1 MLEEGMRSTTAPA
14 LSVSDNIAR
23 LVPYKPGKPIEEVKR
38 ELGLTEVVKLASNEN
53 NLGPSPRAM
62 EAMQK
67 AIWRVHLYPDGACHE
82 LREALSAHLGIPG
95 DYLIFGNGSDE
106 IIHFLGLTFL
116 TPGDEL
122 IQADPSFVRYEA
134 AGILNN
140 AICHLVPLRDWTHDL
155 EAMAAYINQR
165 TRLIFIANPNNP
177 TGTIVTEEAVHHFMQ
192 RVPERVIV
200 VFDEAYFEYV
210 ERQDYPNTL
219 RYVQEGYN
227 VMVLRTFSKAY
238 GLAGLRIGYG
248 IARPDII
255 AYLNQVREPF
265 NVSLIAQEAAKAAL
279 GDTEHIARSRAMNVA
294 GKRQLYAAFDAMGL
308 AYAPSEANFVW
319 VDVGRNANQVFRQL
333 LRRGII
339 VRAFEAPGTEN
350 CLRVTIGTAEEN
362 AKFLHG
368 LREVLSQ

>member
-1 MLEEGMRSTTAPA
+1 MSITTAPA
-14 LSVSDNIAR
+14 ITVAENVAR

-53 NLGPSPRAM
+53 NLGPSPRAIVAM
-62 EAMQK
+62 REA
-67 AIWRVHLYPDGACHE
+67 ATRVNLYPDGACHT
-82 LREALSAHLGIPG
+82 LREALSAYLGVPG

-134 AGILNN
+134 AGVLNH
-140 AICHLVPLRDWTHDL
+140 AVCHLVPLREWTHDL
-155 EAMAAYINQR
+155 EAMAERINDR

-177 TGTIVTEEAVHHFMQ
+177 TGTVVTEDAVRRFMQ
-192 RVPERVIV
+192 RVPERAIV

-210 ERQDYPNTL
+210 ERDDYPDTL
-219 RYVQEGYN
+219 RYVWEGRN
-227 VMVLRTFSKAY
+227 VIVLRTFSKAY
-238 GLAGLRIGYG
+238 GLAGLRVGYG

-265 NVSLIAQEAAKAAL
+265 NVSLIAQEAAVAAL
-279 GDTEHIARSRAMNVA
+279 SDSEHIERSRAMNSA
-294 GKRQLYAAFDAMGL
+294 GKRQLYAAFEELGL

-319 VDVGRNANQVFRQL
+319 VDVGRNASQVFQQL
-333 LRRGII
+333 LRRGVI
-339 VRAFEAPGTEN
+339 VRAFDSPGTES
-350 CLRVTIGTAEEN
+350 CIRVTIGTAEEN
-362 AKFLHG
+362 AKFLRE
-368 LREVLSQ
+368 LKEVLSP